1 MKAQS
6 PIGDHT
12 STALHGGNQVSVGQY
27 NERLVISL
35 LRRHGWLTKADLAR
49 MTGLSA
55 QTMTVIVKRLT
66 ASGLLLSGDK
76 MRGRV
81 GQPSTPFA
89 LNPHGAVSIGIKIGR
104 RSLDLIAM
112 GSTARCLPAA
122 QNGLP
127 CRMRARRCAFSM
139 AIFRHWSP
147 SFLPNSRNG

>member
-12 STALHGGNQVSVGQY
+12 SAALHGGNQVSVGQY

-81 GQPSTPFA
+81 GQPSTPA
-89 LNPHGAVSIGIKIGR
+89 LA
-104 RSLDLIAM
+104 RSTI
-112 GSTARCLPAA
+112 T
-122 QNGLP
+122 
-127 CRMRARRCAFSM
+127 RAG
-139 AIFRHWSP
+139 SP
-147 SFLPNSRNG
+147 SGSGSFWACTCRLGTSLGGPPSRAATR

>member
-12 STALHGGNQVSVGQY
+12 SAALHGGNQVSVGQY

-55 QTMTVIVKRLT
+55 QTMTVIGKRLT

-89 LNPHGAVSIGIKIGR
+89 LNPHGAVSIGI
-104 RSLDLIAM
+104 
-112 GSTARCLPAA
+112 
-122 QNGLP
+122 
-127 CRMRARRCAFSM
+127 
-139 AIFRHWSP
+139 
-147 SFLPNSRNG
+147 